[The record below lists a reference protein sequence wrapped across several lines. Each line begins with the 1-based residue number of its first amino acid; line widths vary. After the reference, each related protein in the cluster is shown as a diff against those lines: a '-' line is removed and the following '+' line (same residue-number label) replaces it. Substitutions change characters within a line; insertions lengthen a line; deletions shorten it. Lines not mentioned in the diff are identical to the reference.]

1 MKTIALIAQKGGSGK
16 TTLALSLAVAAEA
29 AGRTTMIVDLD
40 PQASACKWGD
50 RRQAEAPLI
59 IDAQPSRLTNALGKA
74 AQGGVDLAII
84 DTPARI
90 EQAAAEAA
98 RVADLVIIPT
108 RPSIYDLETL
118 QTSIDL
124 IKGRAKRPPV
134 VVLNAVPPQSGR
146 REQASQAIGGMGA
159 DICPA
164 FLGHRVAYEY
174 AAQLG
179 QSAAEYEPDGKAAA
193 EIQAVYASVC
203 QLLDLSTLR
212 RTDKKTKKS
221 ADEAT
226 PRRAGNSAPRAID
239 TATQHRVGKSTQR
252 RVGKEEAHGQTA

>member
-29 AGRTTMIVDLD
+29 AGQTTMIVDLD

-50 RRQAEAPLI
+50 RRQADAPII
-59 IDAQPSRLTNALGKA
+59 IDAQPPRLPNALSKA
-74 AQGGVDLAII
+74 AQAGVDLVIV

-98 RVADLVIIPT
+98 RAADLVLIPT

-118 QTSIDL
+118 QTSLDL
-124 IKGRAKRPPV
+124 IKGRAKSPPV
-134 VVLNAVPPQSGR
+134 VVLNAVPSQSGR
-146 REQASQAIGGMGA
+146 REQAMHAIRSMGA
-159 DICPA
+159 AACPV

-193 EIQAVYASVC
+193 EITALYASIC
-203 QLLDLSTLR
+203 QLLD
-212 RTDKKTKKS
+212 
-221 ADEAT
+221 
-226 PRRAGNSAPRAID
+226 
-239 TATQHRVGKSTQR
+239 VSTQR
-252 RVGKEEAHGQTA
+252 RADKEITYA

>member
-29 AGRTTMIVDLD
+29 AGRATMIVDLD
-40 PQASACKWGD
+40 PQASSCKWGD
-50 RRQAEAPLI
+50 RRQADAPII
-59 IDAQPSRLTNALGKA
+59 IDAQPSRLPNALAKA
-74 AQGGVDLAII
+74 AQAGVDLAIV

-118 QTSIDL
+118 QTSLDL
-124 IKGRAKRPPV
+124 IKGRAKRPPL

-146 REQASQAIGGMGA
+146 REQAVQAVGGMGVA
-159 DICPA
+159 TCPA

-193 EIQAVYASVC
+193 EIYAVYASVC
-203 QLLDLSTLR
+203 QILDLSTLKHV
-212 RTDKKTKKS
+212 DKKT
-221 ADEAT
+221 
-226 PRRAGNSAPRAID
+226 PRNISK
-239 TATQHRVGKSTQR
+239 ATQQRVGKNTPR
-252 RVGKEEAHGQTA
+252 HVGTEEAHGQTA